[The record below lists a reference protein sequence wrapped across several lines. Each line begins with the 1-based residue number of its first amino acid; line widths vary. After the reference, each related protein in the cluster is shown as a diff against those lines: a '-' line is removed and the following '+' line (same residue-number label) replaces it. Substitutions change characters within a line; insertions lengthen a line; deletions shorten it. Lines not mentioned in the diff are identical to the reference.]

1 MTNKDIGAKGRKVR
15 TSVRFLLL
23 STALTGMVVATPA
36 VSQSNAADQT
46 PQSELPNAPGIPEPA
61 DAMPVTDTL
70 DDQPIVVTGS
80 RLIRRDLVA
89 PSPITTVSSEGI
101 EQSGEV
107 TLEAALNDFP
117 QLTPDTTSTTNQSGG
132 TGVLSVDLRSLGAV
146 RTLVLVDGRRFIPA
160 DVTGLTDL
168 ATIPDLLIDRVE
180 IITGG
185 ASAVYGS
192 DAIAGAVN
200 FVLKRDFEGVEARYQ
215 YRSTE
220 HDDGRTHKADLLLG
234 VNAPDGRGNLTA
246 YGSYTRR
253 APVFAGDREFSSIP
267 LLADSTGAL
276 QPFGSGNIPGG
287 LISLNSS
294 FFPQIR
300 GVDLVGAQ
308 ATCPGP
314 VQGIRFGPNG
324 EPLPFCRPTDQF
336 NYAAPNF
343 LLRPLER
350 YQFAATGYY
359 ELADRVEAYAQ
370 FFYTNKEN
378 SYQQAPEAVS
388 PTSFGQPSGTILIPN
403 ADTNPL
409 YPQPL
414 RDFFSLNRGIFDP
427 DGDGIFTINSVGRRF
442 EEFGPRNV
450 SIQADSFGATAGL
463 RGDFDLIDGNLWRW
477 DMFGQ
482 YQQSDVSFRRQNL
495 LSKSRTTLGLDVV
508 VVNGQPQCRIDL
520 LNCVPVNLFGT
531 NTLTPEQAEF
541 LSVDTRTDN
550 RFTRSVL
557 GASVAGALFDLPAG
571 PVSTAFGMEYRDE
584 TFETVPDE
592 TALSGDLADTTI
604 PPIINRGSF
613 NLFELFG
620 EIGVPLLEGLPAV
633 ESLAVEGA
641 FRYSNYSTIGSVF
654 TYKFGVDW
662 EVTNWARLRGTY
674 SRAIRAPNL
683 DELFSPSGGGFT
695 GGVDP
700 CVAASNPTSQQQ
712 QLCIAQGVPPAI
724 LPTLEVGAS
733 QGFNVLSGGNLNLNE
748 ETADS
753 YTAGIVITPPF
764 ANNLAFTLDYFQ
776 ITVDDAIA
784 TVSAQQLVDTC
795 FATLDQ
801 GSIACQSITRLPTG
815 NIDSVAAPLLNV
827 ASRKVRGIDFTA
839 GWRVGLPSAISL
851 FEGESDLDLRL
862 VATWQLE
869 DSTIPFEGLSIVE
882 CAGFYG
888 GPCSSDSV
896 RLTPDF
902 RAFFS
907 VGYSSG
913 PVQLRTE
920 VKYIG
925 DFDLSPLGFPNENG
939 TIEAETYVDIF
950 GSVDVLEE
958 VELFAGVSNLF
969 DNQPPIIGFRSGGDA
984 NTNVQL
990 YDVLG
995 RQYFIGAKLRF

>member
-1 MTNKDIGAKGRKVR
+1 MQTKYLKSANGEKMR
-15 TSVRFLLL
+15 TSVRILMVG
-23 STALTGMVVATPA
+23 TALSAVALANPAFSQTNTGTQLPQTEPSNPTG
-36 VSQSNAADQT
+36 VSDS
-46 PQSELPNAPGIPEPA
+46 A
-61 DAMPVTDTL
+61 DADAGNG
-70 DDQPIVVTGS
+70 QPIVVTGS
-80 RLIRRDLVA
+80 RLIRRDLIA
-89 PSPITTVSSEGI
+89 PSPVTTVDAEAI
-101 EQSGEV
+101 AQSGDV
-107 TLEAALNDFP
+107 TLEATLNEFP
-117 QLTPDTTSTTNQSGG
+117 QLTPDTTSNTNQSGG

-200 FVLKRDFEGVEARYQ
+200 FVLRRDFEGVEARYQ
-215 YRSTE
+215 YRTTE
-220 HDDGRTHKADLLLG
+220 RDDGETHKADLLLG

-246 YGSYTRR
+246 YGSYTTRN
-253 APVFAGDREFSSIP
+253 AVFAGNRQFSRIP
-267 LLADSTGAL
+267 LLADSTGTL

-287 LISLNSS
+287 LIGLNSA
-294 FFPQIR
+294 FFPQIQ

-314 VQGIRFGPNG
+314 IQGIRFGPNG
-324 EPLPFCRPTDQF
+324 EPLPFCRPEDQF

-350 YQFAATGYY
+350 YQFAAIGHY
-359 ELADRVEAYAQ
+359 ELGDRIEAYAQ

-378 SYQQAPEAVS
+378 AFQQAPEAVS
-388 PTSFGQPSGTILIPN
+388 PTSFGQRSGTILIPN

-414 RDFFSLNRGIFDP
+414 RDFFAANRGFFDA

-450 SIQADSFGATAGL
+450 SIGADSFGGTLGL
-463 RGDFDLIDGNLWRW
+463 RGDFDLIGENPWRW
-477 DMFGQ
+477 DLFGQ
-482 YQQSDVSFRRQNL
+482 YQRSDVSIVRQNL

-520 LNCVPVNLFGT
+520 LGCVPVNIFGT
-531 NTLTPEQAEF
+531 ATLTPEMAEF
-541 LSVDTRTDN
+541 LSVNTRTDD
-550 RFTRSVL
+550 RFTRSVV
-557 GASVAGALFDLPAG
+557 GASVAGDVFELPAG
-571 PVSTAFGMEYRDE
+571 PVSAAFGMEYRDE
-584 TFETVPDE
+584 TFRTVPDE
-592 TALSGDLADTTI
+592 TALSGDLAATAI
-604 PPIINRGSF
+604 PPIINNGSF

-620 EIGVPLLEGLPAV
+620 EVRIPILEGLPAI
-633 ESLAVEGA
+633 ESLAIEGA
-641 FRYSNYSTIGSVF
+641 LRYSNYSTIDEVF
-654 TYKFGVDW
+654 TYKLGIDW
-662 EVTNWARLRGTY
+662 EITDWIRVRSSY

-683 DELFSPSGGGFT
+683 DELFAPPQAGFT

-700 CVAASNPTSQQQ
+700 CVAANNPTAAQR
-712 QLCIAQGVPPAI
+712 QLCLAQGVPAAI
-724 LPTLEVGAS
+724 LPTLDVGAS
-733 QGFNVLSGGNLNLNE
+733 QGFNVLSGGNQNLNE
-748 ETADS
+748 ESADS
-753 YTAGIVITPPF
+753 YTIGAVFTPPF
-764 ANNLAFTLDYFQ
+764 ANNLSFTIDYFD

-784 TVSAQQLVDTC
+784 NVSAQQLVDTC
-795 FATLDQ
+795 FQTLDE
-801 GSIACQSITRLPTG
+801 SSLACRAITRLPTG
-815 NIDSVAAPLLNV
+815 NIDQVAAPLLNV

-839 GWRVGLPSAISL
+839 GWRIDLPDAISL
-851 FEGESDLDLRL
+851 FDGGSNLDLRL

-869 DSTIPFEGLSIVE
+869 DSTVPFEGLATVE

-907 VGYSSG
+907 AVYSSG
-913 PVQLRTE
+913 PLELRTE
-920 VKYIG
+920 VKHIG
-925 DFDLSPLGFPNENG
+925 DFDLSTLAFPNENG
-939 TIEAETYVDIF
+939 TIEPETYVDIF
-950 GSVDVLEE
+950 GSVEVIEE
-958 VELFAGVSNLF
+958 FQLFAGVSNLF
-969 DNQPPIIGFRSGGDA
+969 DNQPPVIGFRAGGDT

-995 RQYFIGAKLRF
+995 RQFFFGARLSF